1 MRRPLKEV
9 LEIYGLVPKK
19 SLGQNFILNPE
30 ITARIAS
37 IAGDLSGATVV
48 EVGPGPGGLTRAI
61 LDAGAK
67 KVIAIEMDERCIKA
81 LNDMEED
88 RLDVIYQD
96 ALNIDPHSFMELGE
110 RLCIISNL
118 PYNIGTVLLFKWL
131 PYMAHYQ
138 SFTLMFQKEVVNR
151 IIASPN
157 TKDYGRLS
165 VMTQWVANVKKAFDL
180 SPGVFTPPPKV
191 TSSVVHIT
199 PKVRLDNIPFRVMEK
214 IVQLAFQ
221 QRRKML
227 KSCLKSINGEKLC
240 GEASV
245 DPSRRAES
253 LSVEEFIRIAE
264 AFLKNIA
271 EV

>member
-37 IAGDLSGATVV
+37 VAGDLSEVTVV
-48 EVGPGPGGLTRAI
+48 EIGSGPGGLTRSI

-67 KVIAIEMDERCIKA
+67 KVFAIEMDERCIKA
-81 LNDMEED
+81 LNDMKED
-88 RLDVIYQD
+88 RLEVIHQD
-96 ALNIDPHSFMELGE
+96 ALNADPLSFVMENEPLS
-110 RLCIISNL
+110 IISNL

-131 PYMAHYQ
+131 PYINRYR

-151 IIASPN
+151 IIALPN

-165 VMTQWVANVKKAFDL
+165 VMTQWVANVQKAFDL

-199 PKVRLDNIPFRVMEK
+199 PKVRVDNIPFSVMEK
-214 IVQLAFQ
+214 IVQLSFQ

-240 GEASV
+240 DVASI
-245 DPSRRAES
+245 DSSRRAES
-253 LSVEEFIRIAE
+253 LSVEEFVRIAT
-264 AFLKNIA
+264 AFLKVGA
-271 EV
+271 

>member
-9 LEIYGLVPKK
+9 LEIYGLAPKK

-37 IAGDLSGATVV
+37 VAGDLNGVTVV
-48 EVGPGPGGLTRAI
+48 EIGPGPGGLTRSI

-67 KVIAIEMDERCIKA
+67 KVFAIEMDDRCIKA
-81 LNDMEED
+81 LNDMFEK
-88 RLDVIYQD
+88 RLEVIHQD
-96 ALNIDPHSFMELGE
+96 ALNVDPYSLVVKNEPIS
-110 RLCIISNL
+110 IISNL
-118 PYNIGTVLLFKWL
+118 PYNIGTVLLLKWL
-131 PYMAHYQ
+131 PHISYYR
-138 SFTLMFQKEVVNR
+138 SLTLMFQKEVVNR
-151 IIASPN
+151 LIALPN

-165 VMTQWVANVKKAFDL
+165 VMTQWVANVQKAFDL

-199 PKVRLDNIPFRVMEK
+199 PKKKLDNIPFSIMER
-214 IVQLAFQ
+214 IVQLAFH

-240 GEASV
+240 ELVSI
-245 DPSRRAES
+245 DPSRRAET
-253 LSVEEFIRIAE
+253 LSVEEFKRIAV
-264 AFLKNIA
+264 AFLK
-271 EV
+271 ESDQ